1 MIKLVI
7 TDMDGTLLTTDKR
20 VPLEIYDLII
30 QLKAQGVAFV
40 AASGRQYYNL
50 VKNFEPVKDDIYYI
64 AENGAFACYGEEE
77 LLKTTLPRG
86 TAHELLDNARDIPE
100 VYPVFCTKKTAYI
113 TSNEERVI
121 RQVEPY
127 YTRYD
132 YIEDFALVDED
143 AFKIAYLD
151 FEGSEGNVYPYFK
164 KYEDSLQ
171 VCVSAQEWMDVMV
184 KGVNKG
190 AAVAHLQNLLNVT
203 PDETLIFG
211 DFLNDYEMMQQA
223 THSYAMAN
231 AHPKLKEVCN
241 YECESNDD
249 NGVVKKIKE
258 LFNFK

>member
-7 TDMDGTLLTTDKR
+7 TDMDGTLLTSDKQ
-20 VPLEIYDLII
+20 VPLEIYELII
-30 QLKAQGVAFV
+30 KLKEQGVAFV

-64 AENGAFACYGEEE
+64 AENGAFACHGESE
-77 LLKTTLPRG
+77 LLKTTLPHDI
-86 TAHELLDNARDIPE
+86 AQELLGNAVGIPG

-113 TSNEERVI
+113 TSNEQRVI
-121 RQVEPY
+121 DQVEPY

-132 YIEDFALVDED
+132 FIEDFSQVDEE

-151 FEGSEGNVYPYFK
+151 FEGSEGNVYPHFK

-190 AAVAHLQNLLNVT
+190 AAVAHLQQILNVT
-203 PDETLIFG
+203 KDETLIFG

-223 THSYAMAN
+223 TYSYAMAN

-258 LFNFK
+258 IFNFE